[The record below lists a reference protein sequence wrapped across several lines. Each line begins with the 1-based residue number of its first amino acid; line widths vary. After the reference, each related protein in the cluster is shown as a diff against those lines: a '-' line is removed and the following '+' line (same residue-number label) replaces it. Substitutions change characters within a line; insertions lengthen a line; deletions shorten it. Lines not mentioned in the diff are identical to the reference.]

1 MLKALEAHLRE
12 LFGQSARTGA
22 AGPSEHDLQ
31 LATAVL
37 LIEVMRSD
45 ADFAATERAA
55 IVNAL
60 RDKFAL
66 DSDETARLIELAETR
81 SEAAFDF
88 QHFTSMLNKG
98 FSIEQKIRVVEYLWR
113 VAYADG
119 HLNDYEQ
126 HVMRKIA
133 DLLYIPHGD
142 YIAAKERA
150 KIAG

>member
-1 MLKALEAHLRE
+1 MLKTLEAHLRG
-12 LFGQSARTGA
+12 LFGQPARIGA
-22 AGPSEHDLQ
+22 ADPSEHDLQ

-37 LIEVMRSD
+37 LVEVMRSD
-45 ADFAATERAA
+45 ADFAAAERTA

-66 DSDETARLIELAETR
+66 DSDETARLIELAESR
-81 SEAAFDF
+81 SETAFDF

-98 FSIEQKIRVVEYLWR
+98 FSLKQKVRVIEYLWR

-119 HLNDYEQ
+119 HVNDYEQ

-150 KIAG
+150 KITG